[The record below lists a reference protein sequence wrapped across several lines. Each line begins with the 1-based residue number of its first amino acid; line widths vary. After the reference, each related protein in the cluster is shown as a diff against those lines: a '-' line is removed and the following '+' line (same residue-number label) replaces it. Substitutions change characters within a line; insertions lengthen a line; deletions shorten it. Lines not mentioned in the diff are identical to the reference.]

1 MVRIALPVCL
11 VAPALSACVPATTES
26 AERFAAT
33 GELIALSGGDAG
45 AANACFTCHGMN
57 GEGDGAFT
65 PRLAGLD
72 AGYLERQLQAYANG
86 QRVHPQ
92 MTYISERL
100 DAAQRRQVSA
110 YYAAMPAVPT
120 SATERASDDI
130 AVLYHEGDPDRGLV
144 ACAAC
149 HGPSGEGLGP
159 ANPPLAGQP
168 RGYLAAQLD
177 HWRRSSRRSDPGAVM
192 LRISQL
198 LTPAESAGLA
208 AYASSLAGGPP
219 SPVSPAAFRAAR
231 RGDPRSDASA
241 PPLHVP
247 ERARAAAR

>member
-1 MVRIALPVCL
+1 MVRIALPACL
-11 VAPALSACVPATTES
+11 VAPMLSACVPATTES
-26 AERFAAT
+26 AERFVAT

-45 AANACFTCHGMN
+45 AANACFTCHGAN
-57 GEGDGAFT
+57 GQGDGAFT

-72 AGYLERQLQAYANG
+72 AGYLERQLAAYANG

-92 MTYISERL
+92 MNDIAERL
-100 DAAQRRQVSA
+100 DGAQQRRVSA
-110 YYAAMPAVPT
+110 YYAAMPPAPT
-120 SATERASDDI
+120 RPAEQGRADI
-130 AVLYHEGDPDRGLV
+130 AALYHNGDPDRGLV

-149 HGPSGEGLGP
+149 HGPEGGGAGP

-208 AYASSLAGGPP
+208 AYASGLAGGPP
-219 SPVSPAAFRAAR
+219 SRVPPEAFPAAR
-231 RGDPRSDASA
+231 RGDPRSGASA